1 VTVGRDTPAVLFG
14 ELVRLL
20 LGVAGSDELGRVG
33 ERGIGR
39 IDHRLSDQTEDRFA
53 HPRVAQRLDQPI
65 VDHALG
71 LRDQI
76 IQRIRTGQGGIR
88 SAFQR
93 EHADLR
99 PVAVTDHQVVLVRDR
114 CQGSR
119 GRANVNELDAG
130 VRLVSALQ

>member
-76 IQRIRTGQGGIR
+76 IQRIRAGQGGVR
-88 SAFQR
+88 CALQR

-99 PVAVTDHQVVLVRDR
+99 AVAVADQQVMVER
-114 CQGSR
+114 QGRQSLR
-119 GRANVNELDAG
+119 GRAHVD
-130 VRLVSALQ
+130 